1 MHKTMKIMRM
11 NTALQVNNAAH
22 KRLGSSWSSQAAE
35 PKPTA
40 VGQEAIAWDT
50 YREDL
55 RIKEAHEVLA
65 WLNTL

>member
-1 MHKTMKIMRM
+1 MKLMQMHSVM
-11 NTALQVNNAAH
+11 QVNNAAH

-35 PKPTA
+35 PRPTA
-40 VGQEAIAWDT
+40 VGQEAEAWDT
-50 YREDL
+50 YRTDM